1 MKKVLNV
8 GLVVLAIVLS
18 AYLVLKLIALLVYI
32 LDCIFK
38 YPLHTALYTIGLMT
52 LLYIYFK
59 IQDRYGR

>member
-18 AYLVLKLIALLVYI
+18 VYLVLKLIDLGIYI
-32 LDCIFK
+32 LDCIFNN
-38 YPLHTALYTIGLMT
+38 PAQTALYTIGLLT

-59 IQDRYGR
+59 IQDRYRP

>member
-18 AYLVLKLIALLVYI
+18 AYLVLKLIDLGVYI
-32 LDCIFK
+32 LDCIFNN
-38 YPLHTALYTIGLMT
+38 PAQTGLITIGLLT

-59 IQDRYGR
+59 IQDRYRP

>member
-18 AYLVLKLIALLVYI
+18 AYLVLKLIDLLIYI
-32 LDCIFK
+32 LDCIFN
-38 YPLHTALYTIGLMT
+38 YPLHTALYTIGLLT

-59 IQDRYGR
+59 IQDRYRR